1 MKEKVQPIQCYFWG
15 SLIVISNKCDEHK
28 CDAYILQGA
37 HYKKESS
44 IIQITGDNAGSL
56 HGSVIQDVLGTVA
69 STPEAIIDSI
79 SKKINSPDA
88 NNIKISDHH
97 ITLSELFEIAKRS
110 SENYNKKLFTHNINN
125 KSPKI
130 KSNAYKIG
138 TIFVVDDYPYGECE
152 REAYMLSEY
161 IDENKFEL
169 TQITGYHA
177 GYGGFFIKR
186 KKDRNAISYEDLI
199 EGIKYNF
206 LKPDLKSLVIF
217 EHSLIIEALL
227 QVLNPFF
234 SE

>member
-1 MKEKVQPIQCYFWG
+1 MKKQVQPIQCYFWG
-15 SLIVISNKCDEHK
+15 SLIVISNKYDEHK
-28 CDAYILQGA
+28 CDAYILQGSNF
-37 HYKKESS
+37 KKESS
-44 IIQITGDNAGSL
+44 IIQITGNNAGSL
-56 HGSVIQDVLGTVA
+56 RGSVTQDVLGTVA

-79 SKKINSPDA
+79 SKNFNSPNA
-88 NNIKISDHH
+88 NNIKISDHY

-110 SENYNKKLFTHNINN
+110 NENYKEKLFTHNINN

-152 REAYMLSEY
+152 REAYMLTEC
-161 IDENKFEL
+161 IDENVFEI

-186 KKDRNAISYEDLI
+186 KKDRDTISYEDLI
-199 EGIKYNF
+199 EGIKFNF
-206 LKPDLKSLVIF
+206 LKPDLKSLVIL

-227 QVLNPFF
+227 QVLFL
-234 SE
+234 